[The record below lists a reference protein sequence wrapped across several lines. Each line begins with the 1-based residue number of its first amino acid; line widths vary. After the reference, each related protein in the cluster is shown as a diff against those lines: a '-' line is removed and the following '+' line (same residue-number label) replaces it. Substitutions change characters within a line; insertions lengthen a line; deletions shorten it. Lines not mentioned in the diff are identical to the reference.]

1 MKGKEGERPEG
12 DCSYAANLKCLQE
25 NSLWED
31 TLSWD
36 VWNEKASHLEMWGRD
51 FQIEGTVN
59 ANAWSKESQW
69 VHEAGQCD
77 GNEMNENT
85 RSEGTEAG
93 WGQVR

>member
-1 MKGKEGERPEG
+1 M
-12 DCSYAANLKCLQE
+12 
-25 NSLWED
+25 
-31 TLSWD
+31 
-36 VWNEKASHLEMWGRD
+36 EMWGRD